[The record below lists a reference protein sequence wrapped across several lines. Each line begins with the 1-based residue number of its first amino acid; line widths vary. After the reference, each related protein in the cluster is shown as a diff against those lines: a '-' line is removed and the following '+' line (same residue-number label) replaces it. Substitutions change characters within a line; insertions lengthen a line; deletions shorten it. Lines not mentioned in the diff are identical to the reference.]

1 MSAGT
6 AKNILNRLVGQGDE
20 HGHLLRGPCDRC
32 LAIFIF
38 RELLENSAFA
48 VSDVAARD
56 LISS

>member
-6 AKNILNRLVGQGDE
+6 APNILERLGDQGDK

-38 RELLENSAFA
+38 HMLFENYTFA
-48 VSDVAARD
+48 VSDIVARD